1 MALPNLTPEQ
11 RAAALEK
18 ASAARQRRAELKR
31 DLKDGKIKLSEVV
44 AMANE
49 AEIVGKLRVS
59 ALLSSLPGIGAAKS
73 KQIMEDV
80 GISESRRVAGLGP
93 HQREALIRQFG

>member
-44 AMANE
+44 AMAKE
-49 AEIVGKLRVS
+49 DEIVGKLRVS

>member
-1 MALPNLTPEQ
+1 MPP
-11 RAAALEK
+11 
-18 ASAARQRRAELKR
+18 AARQRRAELKR

-44 AMANE
+44 AMAKE
-49 AEIVGKLRVS
+49 DEIVGKLRVS

>member
-31 DLKDGKIKLSEVV
+31 DLKDGKIKLSEIVT
-44 AMANE
+44 MAKE
-49 AEIVGKLRVS
+49 DESVGKLRVS

>member
-44 AMANE
+44 AMAKE
-49 AEIVGKLRVS
+49 DEIVGKLRVS

-80 GISESRRVAGLGP
+80 GISESRSVAGLGP

>member
-11 RAAALEK
+11 RAAALVK

-44 AMANE
+44 AMAKE
-49 AEIVGKLRVS
+49 DEIVGKLRVS

>member
-31 DLKDGKIKLSEVV
+31 DLKDGKIKLSEIV
-44 AMANE
+44 AMAKE
-49 AEIVGKLRVS
+49 DETVGKLRVS

>member
-31 DLKDGKIKLSEVV
+31 DLKDGKIKLSEIV
-44 AMANE
+44 AMAKE
-49 AEIVGKLRVS
+49 DEIVGKLRVS

>member
-44 AMANE
+44 AMAKE
-49 AEIVGKLRVS
+49 DEIVGKLRVS

-93 HQREALIRQFG
+93 HQREIGRAHV

>member
-44 AMANE
+44 AMAKE
-49 AEIVGKLRVS
+49 DEIAGKLRVS

>member
-31 DLKDGKIKLSEVV
+31 ELKDGKIKLSEVV
-44 AMANE
+44 AMAKE
-49 AEIVGKLRVS
+49 DEIVGKLRVS

-93 HQREALIRQFG
+93 HQREALISQFG

>member
-31 DLKDGKIKLSEVV
+31 DLKDGKIKLSEIVT
-44 AMANE
+44 MAKE
-49 AEIVGKLRVS
+49 DEIVGKLRVS

>member
-1 MALPNLTPEQ
+1 MPPHSK
-11 RAAALEK
+11 K

-44 AMANE
+44 AMAKE
-49 AEIVGKLRVS
+49 DEIVGKLRVS

>member
-31 DLKDGKIKLSEVV
+31 ELKDGKVKLSQVV
-44 AMANE
+44 AMAKE
-49 AEIVGKLRVS
+49 DEVVGKLRVS
-59 ALLSSLPGIGAAKS
+59 ALLSSLPGIGTAKS

-93 HQREALIRQFG
+93 HQREALVRQFG

>member
-31 DLKDGKIKLSEVV
+31 DLKDGKTKLSEVV
-44 AMANE
+44 AMSKE
-49 AEIVGKLRVS
+49 DEIVGKLRVS

>member
-1 MALPNLTPEQ
+1 MALPKLTPEQ

-18 ASAARQRRAELKR
+18 ASAARQRRAELKKE
-31 DLKDGKIKLSEVV
+31 LKEGNVKLSEVV
-44 AMANE
+44 AMAKDDE
-49 AEIVGKLRVS
+49 VVGKLRVN
-59 ALLSSLPGIGAAKS
+59 ALLSSLPGIGTAKS
-73 KQIMEDV
+73 KQIMESV

>member
-1 MALPNLTPEQ
+1 MAKE
-11 RAAALEK
+11 
-18 ASAARQRRAELKR
+18 
-31 DLKDGKIKLSEVV
+31 D
-44 AMANE
+44 
-49 AEIVGKLRVS
+49 EIVGKLRVS